1 MARVR
6 RKASARKLNLE
17 IVGIAALSVA
27 LLCGIA
33 LAAPGATGNV
43 GRALAGGLRELFGG
57 GAALFPVLVA
67 LLGAIVFLEI
77 NVPRMIAS
85 LGSSALS
92 YFLII
97 DAALGASGA
106 RGGGIVGAGIWSA
119 LHGLF
124 GTAGAWI
131 VLVVVAATLTLS
143 LTQVS
148 LKKLIGLLVGLLAR
162 IRLPK
167 IPKISLALPE
177 GHSSLREAFAL
188 PKTERPSTGSGH
200 VAFDVTTAE
209 VDEEPAPVIVATR
222 SIVVAPPVVVAPPPA
237 HIAMSA
243 APVVG
248 DYESADLVATT
259 RSYRLP
265 DLALFDAP
273 QAQVVD
279 DSSRAHVLEDTL
291 ASFGVGAKVTHIE
304 RGPSITRYEL
314 RPERGVKISK
324 IASLADD
331 LALALA
337 ATSVR
342 IEAPIPGK
350 SAVGIEV
357 PNATVSV
364 VAIREILDAIPNRGT
379 IPPLWMALG
388 KDITGRPVFG
398 DLGKM
403 PHLLV
408 AGATGSG
415 KSVCLNTIIASLLV
429 SATPDQ
435 VQMLMID
442 PKRVELTVYNGI
454 PHLIKE
460 VIVDPRMAAG
470 ALFEMTK
477 EMDGRYERFAKAGVR
492 KIEEYNAKYPDEK
505 LPYVVIVIDE
515 LADLMLVAPA
525 KVETTI
531 MRLAQLARATGIHLI
546 VATQRPSVD
555 VITGLIKANIPS
567 RISFAVSSQVD
578 SRTILDMNG
587 AERLLGRGDMLY
599 LPIDAPKPVRAQ
611 GAFITDHE
619 VNRLVD
625 FWAKQARPENLLDVE
640 VVPSERRGFRQER
653 RSAVLRGREVHH
665 RNAVC
670 VDRAIAIAILDR
682 PSARSPGDEAT
693 RGVQSRRSARGHEA
707 AQDFARSARA
717 GSDRVASGQI
727 RRSTTRVVLS
737 IAQRV
742 GLLAI
747 AVGAFGLFL
756 VFGYAVDHAP
766 DPGWLMQTE
775 IAWVNVAAPLAWL
788 ITWLGFF
795 PVLLP
800 LAIALAIVAIAV
812 PAWRARL
819 TFAIL
824 SLLIA
829 WRGTDAW
836 QHFFARPR
844 RPDWVIKH
852 ELSFSYPSSHATI
865 AIAFYLLL
873 AVFIA
878 RSTLPGRAWIAS
890 ALAALAVAIMWS
902 RLALG
907 AHYLSD
913 IAGGF
918 LWGCAIVAT
927 LAACWPTNV
936 FEGRTG
942 SSLE

>member
-33 LAAPGATGNV
+33 LAVPGATGNV
-43 GRALAGGLRELFGG
+43 GRALAAGLRQLFGG
-57 GAALFPVLVA
+57 GAALFPVLLA

-77 NVPRMIAS
+77 NVPRMIAT

-97 DAALGASGA
+97 GAALGASGPRA
-106 RGGGIVGAGIWSA
+106 GGIVGSGIWSM
-119 LHGLF
+119 LHRLL
-124 GTAGAWI
+124 GTIGAWI
-131 VLVVVAATLTLS
+131 VLVVVAVILTLS

-148 LKKLIGLLVGLLAR
+148 VKKLIGLVIGTLAR

-167 IPKISLALPE
+167 IPKISLALP
-177 GHSSLREAFAL
+177 
-188 PKTERPSTGSGH
+188 KTERAP
-200 VAFDVTTAE
+200 AFDVATAQVE
-209 VDEEPAPVIVATR
+209 VEEVVAAPPAVVPAP
-222 SIVVAPPVVVAPPPA
+222 SPLVVAPP
-237 HIAMSA
+237 
-243 APVVG
+243 PVVG
-248 DYESADLVATT
+248 DYESADIVVTT

-364 VAIREILDAIPNRGT
+364 VAIREILDAMPNRGT

-403 PHLLV
+403 PHVLV

-435 VQMLMID
+435 VQILMID

-460 VIVDPRMAAG
+460 VITDARMAAG

-477 EMDGRYERFAKAGVR
+477 EMDARYERFAKAGVR
-492 KIEEYNAKYPDEK
+492 KIEEYNAKYPDEA

-578 SRTILDMNG
+578 SRVILDMNG

-599 LPIDAPKPVRAQ
+599 LPIDAPKPIRAQ
-611 GAFITDHE
+611 GAFITGNE

-625 FWAKQARPENLLDVE
+625 FWAKQARPENLLDVD
-640 VVPSERRGFRQER
+640 VVPVADDDSQNGKG
-653 RSAVLRGREVHH
+653 ADPL
-665 RNAVC
+665 C
-670 VDRAIAIAILDR
+670 Y
-682 PSARSPGDEAT
+682 
-693 RGVQSRRSARGHEA
+693 EA
-707 AQDFARSARA
+707 AKFIIETNYASTAQLQSQFSIGHPRA
-717 GSDRVASGQI
+717 VRLMKQLEEFK
-727 RRSTTRVVLS
+727 VVGPHEGTKPRKILL
-737 IAQRV
+737 
-742 GLLAI
+742 GLA
-747 AVGAFGLFL
+747 
-756 VFGYAVDHAP
+756 
-766 DPGWLMQTE
+766 
-775 IAWVNVAAPLAWL
+775 
-788 ITWLGFF
+788 
-795 PVLLP
+795 
-800 LAIALAIVAIAV
+800 
-812 PAWRARL
+812 
-819 TFAIL
+819 
-824 SLLIA
+824 
-829 WRGTDAW
+829 
-836 QHFFARPR
+836 
-844 RPDWVIKH
+844 
-852 ELSFSYPSSHATI
+852 ELE
-865 AIAFYLLL
+865 
-873 AVFIA
+873 V
-878 RSTLPGRAWIAS
+878 IAS
-890 ALAALAVAIMWS
+890 
-902 RLALG
+902 RLG
-907 AHYLSD
+907 KSD
-913 IAGGF
+913 DAQQELF
-918 LWGCAIVAT
+918 
-927 LAACWPTNV
+927 
-936 FEGRTG
+936 
-942 SSLE
+942 